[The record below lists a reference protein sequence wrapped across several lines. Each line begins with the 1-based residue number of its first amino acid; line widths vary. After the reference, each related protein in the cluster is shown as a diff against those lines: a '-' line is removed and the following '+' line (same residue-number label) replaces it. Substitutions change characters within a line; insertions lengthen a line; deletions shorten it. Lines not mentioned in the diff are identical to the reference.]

1 MLSISAGNEYSAALG
16 TRIGKGHALTQN
28 PDYGTVASPSSYS
41 EPLSIASVEKANS
54 IDSCY
59 LTVGERKVA
68 FNDTVEDKTVE
79 NVKGD
84 SPSFRSLA
92 GKELEYVVVPNA
104 GETKDYNGLSVEGK
118 IALVSRG
125 SVEYNAKKNAAK
137 EAGAIGPGRR
147 QGVGGSGRRQS

>member
-1 MLSISAGNEYSAALG
+1 M
-16 TRIGKGHALTQN
+16 
-28 PDYGTVASPSSYS
+28 
-41 EPLSIASVEKANS
+41 EKADS

-79 NVKGD
+79 NVTNK

-104 GETKDYNGLSVEGK
+104 GETK
-118 IALVSRG
+118 A
-125 SVEYNAKKNAAK
+125 
-137 EAGAIGPGRR
+137 
-147 QGVGGSGRRQS
+147 